1 MENRDYQEGFKNGLG
16 SIEPE
21 HFQEYVSAEVQQEW
35 IKGRLTENQS
45 RLETISKKLDNYATS
60 QQPLYQSYLMKSG
73 EAEMLGRELEQFQTE
88 ISTYEAERLA
98 AEEAKKE
105 KKTPY
110 ALLAGVLYL
119 LAGIAFVVG
128 DLIISH
134 EIVAYALNIRN
145 TNEAWAFAIGL
156 ASLSILLKP
165 AYERLVEEP
174 YLKNQGKKLYGA
186 FQIVL
191 LVVSVGT
198 LVVLGWFRY
207 EAYKT
212 DKLKEGINRQIKS
225 LQLESTPIDPSMAV
239 DEGAVLQKI
248 EQKLQEY
255 DQLNLD
261 LVNSPWAMLSFILS
275 GVLFAIAGAICLGIA
290 FPILQTYWVRGL
302 QLNPKIRRAKRRMRK
317 LKPRMIEVQKRQH
330 KAAAEKEN
338 FQNKLNLLE
347 DVKELKEERSEIK
360 KENNQLVELMRSALS
375 DSRIHNFK
383 NGYSTGEK
391 SRKEMTDEEY
401 EEYRKNNL
409 IEYKKTE
416 EAKPGRVYQKSGL
429 RPHQALRKV
438 ISENFGD
445 N

>member
-35 IKGRLTENQS
+35 IKERLTENQS

-73 EAEMLGRELEQFQTE
+73 EAEMLGKELEQFQAE
-88 ISTYEAERLA
+88 MSTYEAERLA
-98 AEEAKKE
+98 AEEAKRE

>member
-16 SIEPE
+16 SIKPE

-35 IKGRLTENQS
+35 IKERLTENQS

-88 ISTYEAERLA
+88 MSTYEAERLA
-98 AEEAKKE
+98 AEEAKRE

-347 DVKELKEERSEIK
+347 DVKELKEERTEIK

>member
-35 IKGRLTENQS
+35 IKERLTENQS

-88 ISTYEAERLA
+88 MSTYEAERLA

-302 QLNPKIRRAKRRMRK
+302 QLKPKIRRAKRRMRK

-347 DVKELKEERSEIK
+347 DVKELKEERTEIK
-360 KENNQLVELMRSALS
+360 KENNQLVELLRSALS

>member
-35 IKGRLTENQS
+35 IKERLTENQS
-45 RLETISKKLDNYATS
+45 RLETISKTLDNYATS

-88 ISTYEAERLA
+88 MSTYEAERLA

-347 DVKELKEERSEIK
+347 DVKELKEERTEIK

-375 DSRIHNFK
+375 ESRIHNFK

>member
-35 IKGRLTENQS
+35 IKERLTENQS

-88 ISTYEAERLA
+88 MSTYEAERLA

-165 AYERLVEEP
+165 AYERLIEEP

-347 DVKELKEERSEIK
+347 DVKELKEERTEIK